1 MAVKY
6 TKPPSRSAVTR
17 EADARAIVDDMRP
30 DNVLEAPR
38 FKDPGKH
45 FRWVRE
51 KVLGQADEL
60 AVQTAY
66 RMGFRPV
73 QVADLADDDEFR
85 MASELGTDQGGAKGT
100 GMVRY
105 GGLIGMVLDDKLN
118 ERRRAR
124 AQEGVEESTSSAHAV
139 FGMQQQVGVS
149 RGGLPVFHEDL
160 GSRAERGAAIDP
172 SLGAK

>member
-1 MAVKY
+1 M
-6 TKPPSRSAVTR
+6 TKPLSRSASTR
-17 EADARAIVDDMRP
+17 NAEARQIVADMRP

-51 KVLGQADEL
+51 TVLGHVDQL

-66 RMGFRPV
+66 RIGFRPV

-85 MASELGTDQGGAKGT
+85 MASELGADHGGAKGT
-100 GMVRY
+100 GVVRY
-105 GGLIGMVLDDKLN
+105 GGLIGMVLDETLN
-118 ERRRAR
+118 ARRRAI
-124 AQEGVEESTSSAHAV
+124 AQQGVEDTTSSAHAV

-160 GSRAERGAAIDP
+160 GSRAERGGAIDP

>member
-1 MAVKY
+1 M
-6 TKPPSRSAVTR
+6 TKPLSRSASTR
-17 EADARAIVDDMRP
+17 NAETRAIVASMRP

-38 FKDPGKH
+38 FKEPGNH

-51 KVLGQADEL
+51 KTLGQPDEL

-66 RMGFRPV
+66 RLGFRPV
-73 QVADLADDDEFR
+73 QLVDLADDDEFR
-85 MASELGTDQGGAKGT
+85 LASEVVAGEAKAT
-100 GMVRY
+100 GVVRY
-105 GGLIGMVLDDKLN
+105 GGLIGMVLNETLN
-118 ERRRAR
+118 ARRRAL
-124 AQEGVEESTSSAHAV
+124 AQQGVEDSTSSAHAV

-160 GSRAERGAAIDP
+160 GSRAERGGAIDP

>member
-1 MAVKY
+1 VAVKY

-17 EADARAIVDDMRP
+17 DADARAIVDDMRP

-38 FKDPGKH
+38 FNAPGKH

-60 AVQTAY
+60 AVQTAI

-73 QVADLADDDEFR
+73 QLSDLADDDEFR
-85 MASELGTDQGGAKGT
+85 MASELVAGEARST
-100 GMVRY
+100 GVVRY
-105 GGLIGMVLDDKLN
+105 GGLIGMVLDDGLN